1 MLITNW
7 TAEILLFILMAILWG
22 MWYTLYIGISIM
34 DTDYDNK
41 YSHSFWKFYL
51 FECNIF
57 SRICNWIVIVGFVYN
72 ICCVAYTLLSYA
84 R

>member
-7 TAEILLFILMAILWG
+7 TVEILWLIFMAILWG
-22 MWYTLYIGISIM
+22 LWYTFYVNII

-57 SRICNWIVIVGFVYN
+57 SRICNWVVTVCFVWN
-72 ICCVAYTLLSYA
+72 ICRVVYTLLSYV

>member
-1 MLITNW
+1 MLITSW
-7 TAEILLFILMAILWG
+7 PAEILWLILMAILWG
-22 MWYTLYIGISIM
+22 IWYTLYISVM

-51 FECNIF
+51 FECNLF
-57 SRICNWIVIVGFVYN
+57 SRICNWIVIVYFVYN
-72 ICCVAYTLLSYA
+72 ICCVVYTLLSYV

>member
-7 TAEILLFILMAILWG
+7 PAVILWLILMAILWG
-22 MWYTLYIGISIM
+22 MWYTLYISIM

-57 SRICNWIVIVGFVYN
+57 SRICNWIVMVCFVEN
-72 ICCVAYTLLSYA
+72 ICRVVYTLLSYV

>member
-7 TAEILLFILMAILWG
+7 PAEILWLIIMAILWG
-22 MWYTLYIGISIM
+22 VWYILYISVINM
-34 DTDYDNK
+34 DCDNK
-41 YSHSFWKFYL
+41 YSRSFWKFYL

-57 SRICNWIVIVGFVYN
+57 SRICNWIVMVCFVYN
-72 ICCVAYTLLSYA
+72 ICCIAYTLLNYV

>member
-1 MLITNW
+1 MLITDW
-7 TAEILLFILMAILWG
+7 SAEIVWLIIMAILWG
-22 MWYTLYIGISIM
+22 VWYTLYMSVIG
-34 DTDYDNK
+34 TDYDNK

-57 SRICNWIVIVGFVYN
+57 SRICNWIVMVCFVEN
-72 ICCVAYTLLSYA
+72 ICRVVYTLLSYV

>member
-7 TAEILLFILMAILWG
+7 AAEILWLILMAGFWG
-22 MWYTLYIGISIM
+22 IWYALYISVM
-34 DTDYDNK
+34 NTDYDNK

-57 SRICNWIVIVGFVYN
+57 SRICNWIVMDYFVCN
-72 ICCVAYTLLSYA
+72 ISHVVYTLLSYV